1 MPNTIIANRFLIQ
14 EAIST
19 HSQRIEE
26 HALDVMIEGKWV
38 EVAAGT
44 TVGYKKIL
52 RFPTIQTNKFRI
64 RILKSRL
71 QPTLSKVSAHF
82 YKSRPPQIQISR
94 DKMGMVTLSPEKH
107 QFMWKSHGLNPM
119 ENLNTDLK
127 IHFTTD
133 GSEPTIKS
141 DVYTAPFFLASGEI
155 RVVAFEHD
163 LAGGETSNRFG
174 LLKNNWKLIKV
185 SSLQKTREG
194 ESAFDSDTDTYW
206 QSKEN
211 ANLPQYICIDL
222 GDTQSL
228 KGFAYT
234 PQTEIKEGMIES
246 GSFFVSSNGKK
257 WDKIESFEFGN
268 LINDPTKRTY
278 IFKDPVITRYIK
290 IQADR
295 GAGGSQIAA
304 IAELDFFE

>member
-1 MPNTIIANRFLIQ
+1 MLTGAKGPVEILDNDEFSFIIGGDDGVLQCVIEMPNTIIANRFLIQ

-26 HALDVMIEGKWV
+26 HALDAMIEGEWV

-119 ENLNTDLK
+119 ENLNTDLE
-127 IHFTTD
+127 IHYTTD
-133 GSEPTIKS
+133 GSEPTTES
-141 DVYTAPFFLASGEI
+141 DIYTAPFMLTSGEI

-174 LLKNNWKLIKV
+174 LLKNSWKLIKV
-185 SSLQKTREG
+185 SSLQKTRKMG
-194 ESAFDSDTDTYW
+194 YW
-206 QSKEN
+206 HSI
-211 ANLPQYICIDL
+211 AD
-222 GDTQSL
+222 
-228 KGFAYT
+228 
-234 PQTEIKEGMIES
+234 
-246 GSFFVSSNGKK
+246 
-257 WDKIESFEFGN
+257 
-268 LINDPTKRTY
+268 
-278 IFKDPVITRYIK
+278 TRYILAVKRECQPYLK
-290 IQADR
+290 IFRSTWEMTHSLKDLLIPHKR
-295 GAGGSQIAA
+295 RIRK
-304 IAELDFFE
+304 E